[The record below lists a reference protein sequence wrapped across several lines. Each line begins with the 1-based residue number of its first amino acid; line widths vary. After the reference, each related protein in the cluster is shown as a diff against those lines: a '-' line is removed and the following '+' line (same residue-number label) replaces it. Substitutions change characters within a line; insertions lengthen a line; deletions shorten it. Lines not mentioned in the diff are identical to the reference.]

1 MRTTIRL
8 DDQLLAELKHL
19 AAVTGRSMTQVITD
33 ALREVLSRRRGHAQH
48 PAVRLKTCRG
58 KGLLPGVDLD
68 DSAAL
73 RELMDRP
80 DAFA

>member
-8 DDQLLAELKHL
+8 DDQLLVQAKEL
-19 AAVTGRSMTQVITD
+19 AVQTNRTLTAVIEE
-33 ALREVLSRRRGHAQH
+33 ALRQH
-48 PAVRLKTCRG
+48 FGLQQQLIERKPVRLKTVDG

-73 RELMDRP
+73 LELMESSDDP
-80 DAFA
+80 V